1 MRIAIFGGSFDPIH
15 IAHVMIVRKA
25 LKELDIDMLII
36 VPTYLNPF
44 KNSFYLNPQTRFKLL
59 EKVFKEFD
67 KIRLCNYE
75 INQQKA
81 SYSIDTVNYL
91 KDLYK
96 PSKIYFIIGEDNLEN
111 LDKWHEIDKL
121 RSLVEFVVASRK
133 GFESKKAKEFK
144 NLDINIDISSTS
156 LRDKINFDYIPTE
169 IKDDIL
175 NLKEK
180 DKSF

>member
-1 MRIAIFGGSFDPIH
+1 
-15 IAHVMIVRKA
+15 
-25 LKELDIDMLII
+25 
-36 VPTYLNPF
+36 
-44 KNSFYLNPQTRFKLL
+44 LNPQTRFKLL
-59 EKVFKEFD
+59 EKVFKKFD
-67 KIRLCNYE
+67 KVQLCDYE

-96 PSKIYFIIGEDNLEN
+96 PSKIYFIIGEDNLKT
-111 LDKWHEIDKL
+111 LDKWYEIDKL
-121 RSLVEFVVASRK
+121 KSLVEFVVASRK

-156 LRDKINFDYIPTE
+156 LRHRIDFDYIPIE

-175 NLKEK
+175 NIKEK
-180 DKSF
+180 GKSF